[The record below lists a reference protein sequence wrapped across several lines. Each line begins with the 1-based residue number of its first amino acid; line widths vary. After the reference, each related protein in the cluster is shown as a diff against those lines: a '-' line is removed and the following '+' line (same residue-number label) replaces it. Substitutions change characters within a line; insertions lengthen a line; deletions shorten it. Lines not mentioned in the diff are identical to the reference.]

1 MSYLPSTSAPTT
13 PATRQ
18 TLDTIEGTRALHELA
33 NIFTNSSL
41 VPKDFQR
48 NQANCIIALDIAA
61 RLNLSPMMVFQ
72 QLYIVNGKPSWSSA
86 FMISMFNERAKAF
99 DRLEYCYSGQKN
111 TPGRTCWCR
120 AKLKSTGEYVEGPPV
135 SLAMAKTEKW
145 GSKWDSMPELMLK
158 YRAAAF
164 FIRTNCPEILFG
176 LYSAEESQDIVAA
189 ESTKTNARVVA
200 RPGEPAPTPTQKLLQ
215 CFAAW
220 NISQDTLEDYLGHS
234 MDTISQEEMARLREV
249 WKEIKRTDG
258 AVVLDIFPSLAG
270 GPADVQDAEPV
281 QVVEEKKETV
291 PTPEAAPAHPQEQ
304 PKAPVGQGKPEPA
317 QQPAPSPAPELSK
330 EELRAKHIEHFN
342 IMCRSH
348 KVPPRVMVALFRELV
363 PRVKTIEDAMAELG
377 SDDRNFLDILRQVNE
392 QRQANAPRQAQAVN
406 A

>member
-1 MSYLPSTSAPTT
+1 MSTLPTTSAPAT
-13 PATRQ
+13 PVTRM
-18 TLDTIEGTRALHELA
+18 TLDTVEGTKSLHQLA
-33 NIFTNSSL
+33 SVFSSSSL
-41 VPKDFQR
+41 VPKEFQGKA
-48 NQANCIIALDIAA
+48 ANCVIALDIAA
-61 RLNLSPMMVFQ
+61 RLSLSPMVVFQ

-86 FMISMFNERAKAF
+86 FMISMFNKYATDF
-99 DRLEYCYSGQKN
+99 DRLEYCYAGKPN
-111 TPGRTCWCR
+111 TPDRTCWCR
-120 AKLKSTGEYVEGPPV
+120 AKLKSTGEYVAGPPV
-135 SLAMAKTEKW
+135 TLRMAKAERW

-291 PTPEAAPAHPQEQ
+291 PAPEAAPAHPQEQ
-304 PKAPVGQGKPEPA
+304 PKAPVEQRKPEPA
-317 QQPAPSPAPELSK
+317 QQPAPSPAPKLSK
-330 EELRAKHIEHFN
+330 EEQRKRDIEHFN
-342 IMCRSH
+342 EQCKRHS
-348 KVPPRVMVALFRELV
+348 VPSRVMIALFKELV
-363 PRVKTIEDAMAELG
+363 PRVQSNEDAMAELG
-377 SDDRNFLDILRQVNE
+377 SDDRNFQDVLRQVKA
-392 QRQANAPRQAQAVN
+392 RKPDNAPRQAQAVN

>member
-1 MSYLPSTSAPTT
+1 MSALPATSAPAR

-111 TPGRTCWCR
+111 TPDRTCWCR
-120 AKLKSTGEYVEGPPV
+120 AKLKATGEYVDGPPV
-135 SLAMAKTEKW
+135 TLRMAKAEGW
-145 GSKWDSMPELMLK
+145 GKKWDSMPELMLK

-189 ESTKTNARVVA
+189 ESTRTNARVVA
-200 RPGEPAPTPTQKLLQ
+200 RPGEPAPSPTQKLLQ

-234 MDTISQEEMARLREV
+234 MDTVSEEEMMKLREV

-270 GPADVQDAEPV
+270 GPADVRDAEPV

-291 PTPEAAPAHPQEQ
+291 STPEAALAQSQEQ
-304 PKAPVGQGKPEPA
+304 PKAPVEQSVPT
-317 QQPAPSPAPELSK
+317 QQPAPSPAPKLSK

-342 IMCRSH
+342 EQCKRHS
-348 KVPPRVMVALFRELV
+348 VPSRVMIALFKELV
-363 PRVKTIEDAMAELG
+363 PRVQSNEDAMAELG
-377 SDDRNFLDILRQVNE
+377 SDDRNFQDVLRQVKA
-392 QRQANAPRQAQAVN
+392 RRPDNAPQQAQAVN

>member
-1 MSYLPSTSAPTT
+1 MSYLPSTS
-13 PATRQ
+13 ATRQ

-189 ESTKTNARVVA
+189 ESTKANARVVA

-234 MDTISQEEMARLREV
+234 MDTISEEEMMKLREV

-281 QVVEEKKETV
+281 QVVEEAAAT
-291 PTPEAAPAHPQEQ
+291 TEAAPAQPQEQ
-304 PKAPVGQGKPEPA
+304 PKAPVEQRKPEPA
-317 QQPAPSPAPELSK
+317 QQPTPSPAPKLSK

>member
-1 MSYLPSTSAPTT
+1 MSNLPATSAPAT

-18 TLDTIEGTRALHELA
+18 TLDTIEGTRALHQLA

-111 TPGRTCWCR
+111 TPDRTCWCR
-120 AKLKSTGEYVEGPPV
+120 AKLKATGEYVDGPPPV
-135 SLAMAKTEKW
+135 TLRMAKMEGW
-145 GSKWDSMPELMLK
+145 GKKWDSMPELMLK

-200 RPGEPAPTPTQKLLQ
+200 RPDEPAPSPTQKLLQ

-234 MDTISQEEMARLREV
+234 MDTVSEEEMMKLREV

-270 GPADVQDAEPV
+270 GPADVRDAEPV
-281 QVVEEKKETV
+281 EVVEEAAAT
-291 PTPEAAPAHPQEQ
+291 TEAAPAQ
-304 PKAPVGQGKPEPA
+304 A
-317 QQPAPSPAPELSK
+317 QQPAPSPASKLSK
-330 EELRAKHIEHFN
+330 EEQRRKDIEHFYSE
-342 IMCRSH
+342 CKRC
-348 KVPPRVMVALFRELV
+348 KVPPPVMVAFYKEMI
-363 PRVKTIEDAMAELG
+363 PNAKQEDAMAEMG
-377 SDDRNFLDILRQVNE
+377 NNDRNFEDVLRRVNE
-392 QRQANAPRQAQAVN
+392 RRPDNAPRQAQAVN

>member
-1 MSYLPSTSAPTT
+1 MTLPATSAPAR

-41 VPKDFQR
+41 VPRDFQR

-86 FMISMFNERAKAF
+86 FMISMFNERAKQF
-99 DRLEYCYSGQKN
+99 DRLEYCYAGQKN
-111 TPGRTCWCR
+111 TPDRTCWCR
-120 AKLKSTGEYVEGPPV
+120 AKLKATGEYVDGPPV
-135 SLAMAKTEKW
+135 TLRMAKAEGW
-145 GSKWDSMPELMLK
+145 GKKWDSMPELMLK

-189 ESTKTNARVVA
+189 ESTRTNARVVA
-200 RPGEPAPTPTQKLLQ
+200 RPGEPAPSPTQKLLQ

-220 NISQDTLEDYLGHS
+220 NISQGTLEDYLGHS
-234 MDTISQEEMARLREV
+234 MDTVSEEEMMKLREV

-270 GPADVQDAEPV
+270 GPADIQDAEPV

-291 PTPEAAPAHPQEQ
+291 STPEAAPAQAQEQ
-304 PKAPVGQGKPEPA
+304 PKTPVGTRKPEPA
-317 QQPAPSPAPELSK
+317 QRPAPSPAPQLSK

-342 IMCRSH
+342 EQCKRHS
-348 KVPPRVMVALFRELV
+348 VPSRVMIALFKELV
-363 PRVKTIEDAMAELG
+363 PRVRTDEDAMAEMG
-377 SDDRNFLDILRQVNE
+377 SDDRNFLDILRQVK
-392 QRQANAPRQAQAVN
+392 AGKPDNAPRYAQTVN

>member
-1 MSYLPSTSAPTT
+1 MSTLPATSAPAT
-13 PATRQ
+13 PVTRM
-18 TLDTIEGTRALHELA
+18 TLDTVEGAKSLHQLA
-33 NIFTNSSL
+33 SVFSSSSL
-41 VPKDFQR
+41 VPKEFQGKA
-48 NQANCIIALDIAA
+48 ANCVIALDIAA
-61 RLNLSPMMVFQ
+61 RLSLSPMVVFQ

-86 FMISMFNERAKAF
+86 FMISMFNKYATDF
-99 DRLEYCYSGQKN
+99 DRLEYCYAGKPG
-111 TPGRTCWCR
+111 TPDRMCWCR
-120 AKLKSTGEYVEGPPV
+120 AKLKATGEYVDGPPV
-135 SLAMAKTEKW
+135 TLRMAKAERW

-189 ESTKTNARVVA
+189 ESTRTNARVVA
-200 RPGEPAPTPTQKLLQ
+200 RPGEPAPSPTQKLLQ

-234 MDTISQEEMARLREV
+234 MDTVSEEEMMKLREV

-270 GPADVQDAEPV
+270 GPADVRDAEPI

-291 PTPEAAPAHPQEQ
+291 STTEAAPAQHQEQ
-304 PKAPVGQGKPEPA
+304 PKAPVEQKKPEPA
-317 QQPAPSPAPELSK
+317 QQPAPSPTRQPSK
-330 EELRAKHIEHFN
+330 EEQRKRDIEHFYSE
-342 IMCRSH
+342 CRRY
-348 KVPPRVMVALFRELV
+348 KVPPPVMVAFFKEMI
-363 PRVKTIEDAMAELG
+363 PNAKQEDAMAEMG
-377 SDDRNFLDILRQVNE
+377 SNDRNFQDILRRINE
-392 QRQANAPRQAQAVN
+392 RRQDNAPRQAQVVN

>member
-1 MSYLPSTSAPTT
+1 MSALPVTSAPAR

-41 VPKDFQR
+41 VPRDFQR

-86 FMISMFNERAKAF
+86 FMISMFNERAKQF
-99 DRLEYCYSGQKN
+99 DRLEYCYAGQKN
-111 TPGRTCWCR
+111 TPDRTCWCR
-120 AKLKSTGEYVEGPPV
+120 AKLKATGEYVDGPPV
-135 SLAMAKTEKW
+135 TLRMAKMEGW
-145 GSKWDSMPELMLK
+145 GKKWDSMPELMLK

-189 ESTKTNARVVA
+189 ESTRTNARVVV
-200 RPGEPAPTPTQKLLQ
+200 RPGEPAPSPTQKLLQ

-220 NISQDTLEDYLGHS
+220 NISQGTLEDYLGHS
-234 MDTISQEEMARLREV
+234 MDTISEEEMMKLREV
-249 WKEIKRTDG
+249 WKEIKKTDG

-270 GPADVQDAEPV
+270 GPADVRDAEPI
-281 QVVEEKKETV
+281 VVEEKKATV
-291 PTPEAAPAHPQEQ
+291 TTTEAAPTQPQEQ
-304 PKAPVGQGKPEPA
+304 PKAPVEQSKPA
-317 QQPAPSPAPELSK
+317 QQPAPSPAPKLSK
-330 EELRAKHIEHFN
+330 EEQRKRDIGHFYSE
-342 IMCRSH
+342 CKRC
-348 KVPPRVMVALFRELV
+348 KVPPPVMVAFYKEV
-363 PRVKTIEDAMAELG
+363 IPNAKQEDAMAEMG
-377 SDDRNFLDILRQVNE
+377 NNERNFQDILRRVNE
-392 QRQANAPRQAQAVN
+392 RRPDNVPQQAQVVN